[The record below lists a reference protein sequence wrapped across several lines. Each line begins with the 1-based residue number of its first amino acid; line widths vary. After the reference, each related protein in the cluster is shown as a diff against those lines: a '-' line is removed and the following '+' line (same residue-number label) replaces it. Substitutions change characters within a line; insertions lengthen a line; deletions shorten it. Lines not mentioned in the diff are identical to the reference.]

1 MVANQS
7 QIHNKVQKR
16 LFLSY
21 FVLKE
26 FMILNQEVFV
36 EFDLLRRQFDF
47 DNNFFQT
54 GNLNI
59 NIILSPPEHIVLS
72 NTPITL
78 HFLNQD
84 RSGLLH
90 LLLIALINASL
101 KQQAQFL
108 IGPQLLALP
117 PIDVLNQV
125 DEFLDVVLQGSA
137 RQQDLVVLGQQLD
150 LLE

>member
-1 MVANQS
+1 M
-7 QIHNKVQKR
+7 
-16 LFLSY
+16 
-21 FVLKE
+21 
-26 FMILNQEVFV
+26 
-36 EFDLLRRQFDF
+36 LRRQFDF

-59 NIILSPPEHIVLS
+59 NMILSPPEHIVLS

-137 RQQDLVVLGQQLD
+137 R
-150 LLE
+150 